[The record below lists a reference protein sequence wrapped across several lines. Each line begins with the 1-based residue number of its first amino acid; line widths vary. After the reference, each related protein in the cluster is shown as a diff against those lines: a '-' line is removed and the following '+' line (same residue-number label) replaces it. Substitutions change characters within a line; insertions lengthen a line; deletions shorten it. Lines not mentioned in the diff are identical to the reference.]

1 MCSEIQ
7 DQIDGGGQQELADGV
22 EVLHPPG
29 GEGPVALA
37 ALRPLPD
44 LSLLELPSSQD
55 AQMHVLCR
63 CARSL
68 RSTRAPGLRWRR
80 ARFGLAKGCQQHQV
94 KVMEGFG
101 YTVASLPCSEHTH
114 SHLPGQPSS
123 GSGHL
128 RPSGRSGRETTP
140 RRARGP
146 LAPAFRPSELRSV
159 CPRPARRATGV
170 ARATLS
176 SSGAPAQPAQTP

>member
-1 MCSEIQ
+1 M
-7 DQIDGGGQQELADGV
+7 
-22 EVLHPPG
+22 
-29 GEGPVALA
+29 EGSKSL
-37 ALRPLPD
+37 
-44 LSLLELPSSQD
+44 LLELEFSTPQGAKGRWPSRPRG
-55 AQMHVLCR
+55 R
-63 CARSL
+63 CQISVSLSFRARKRRKMDGL
-68 RSTRAPGLRWRR
+68 RKMRKVSSCSTRAPGLRRR
-80 ARFGLAKGCQQHQV
+80 AKFGLAKGCQQHQL

-101 YTVASLPCSEHTH
+101 YTVASLPCSEHSH

>member
-1 MCSEIQ
+1 M
-7 DQIDGGGQQELADGV
+7 
-22 EVLHPPG
+22 
-29 GEGPVALA
+29 EGSKSL
-37 ALRPLPD
+37 
-44 LSLLELPSSQD
+44 LLELEFSTPQGAKGRWPSRPRGPCQISVSLGFRSQEAQDGRPAQD
-55 AQMHVLCR
+55 AKRPCG
-63 CARSL
+63 L
-68 RSTRAPGLRWRR
+68 RKMRKVSSCSTRAPGLRRR
-80 ARFGLAKGCQQHQV
+80 AKLGLAKGCQQHQL
-94 KVMEGFG
+94 KVIEGFG

-114 SHLPGQPSS
+114 SHLAGQPSS

-128 RPSGRSGRETTP
+128 RPSGRSGRETTA

-170 ARATLS
+170 ARATLF